1 MERELPKMKNIAL
14 HDVEQVDELVWLDT
28 YQGIS
33 LNSPALSIM
42 TDFKK
47 QKPLIIDADTLAS
60 EAEKMMLKAHVRLKI
75 VVNQDNKLIGVVSLE
90 NLNSQE
96 MMKKVNGGSERLDLL
111 VSDFML
117 PKKDLKVINFSELEN
132 ATVGDIVEVLKS
144 NGLQHCLVVDRV
156 AHQIRG
162 IVSASDLARGL
173 SIPMNLT
180 VNPTFLDV
188 FNAVHG

>member
-1 MERELPKMKNIAL
+1 MKNIAL

-28 YQGIS
+28 YQDIN
-33 LNSPALSIM
+33 LNSPALSIF

-47 QKPLIIDADTLAS
+47 HKPFIIEADTLAS
-60 EAEKMMLKAHVRLKI
+60 EAEKLMLKAHVRLKI
-75 VVNQDNKLIGVVSLE
+75 VVNKENKLVGVVSLDS
-90 NLNSQE
+90 LNSQE
-96 MMKKVNGGSERLDLL
+96 MIKKVTEGHERLDLF

-117 PKKDLKVINFSELEN
+117 AKEDLKVINFSELER

-162 IVSASDLARGL
+162 IISASDLSRGL
-173 SIPMNLT
+173 NIPMNLT

-188 FNAVHG
+188 FKAVHG